1 MKIFHEVP
9 KCLLNN
15 SREFTDGDYCLPHLL
30 DQDKHYRDFFY
41 ESKKQ
46 GRYIIMDNSLHEL
59 GKSYEFGRLQH
70 WITELEPNE
79 FIVPDVWMKHS
90 QTVAMAKYWMQFPY
104 PETTTPVAVIQG
116 EDKNAAYL
124 CAGLLVGLGY
134 KKLCISYGADW
145 YNDFFPHS
153 NKDLGKS
160 LGRIRF
166 VNGLLKLKQYK
177 DIKLHLL
184 GCSVPQEFGWYDNHP
199 QIESIDTSNPIFA
212 ALEGTIY
219 SNTGLK
225 SKPKLNMNSSFNI
238 DGEKI
243 DYGYVLKNVKKFRK
257 INGLAYIQNI
267 PGKN

>member
-1 MKIFHEVP
+1 MKVSHEVP
-9 KCLLNN
+9 RCLLNN
-15 SREFTDGDYCLPHLL
+15 SREFNDYDYCLPHLL
-30 DQDKHYRDFFY
+30 DKDEHYRKFFY

-59 GKSYEFGRLQH
+59 GESYDFERLH
-70 WITELEPNE
+70 YWIQELKPNE

-90 QTVAMAKYWMQFPY
+90 QTAAMAKYWKQFTY
-104 PETTTPVAVIQG
+104 PKGTTPVAVIQG

-145 YNDFFPHS
+145 YNDFFPHV
-153 NKDLGKS
+153 NEDLGKS

-177 DIKLHLL
+177 DIKFHLL

-212 ALEGTIY
+212 ALEKNIY
-219 SNTGLK
+219 SSNGLNK
-225 SKPKLNMNSSFNI
+225 KPKLNMNTSFNI
-238 DGEKI
+238 DGNKVN
-243 DYGYVLKNVKKFRK
+243 YNSVLKNIEMFRS
-257 INGLAYIQNI
+257 INGL
-267 PGKN
+267 KNYGRNN